1 MHTSKLI
8 YYLVLFFLF
17 HVLGTQAQLGGA
29 SEPITFSVTDPVN
42 SVPLSVTGSILTL
55 DPTSST
61 SETILLKAIAPNCDS
76 ISPNGKIGISIS
88 GGLRPYTIRWFKE
101 ILNPM
106 GTTTETSSFQEVLDD
121 KNSTQ
126 LINLESG
133 KYKFEIQSLNDECE
147 GDPESLPKT
156 YYEEIITVP
165 NREDLYV
172 VQGPF
177 IDINLCQRKAGKISI
192 EVFDNQE
199 KGLTFYYN
207 GEVVSIDEDASNPDA
222 GIYTVNI
229 PNPVEQANLF
239 ITNAIGC
246 QIAKNIFL
254 TEVGQ
259 PSFVFTSPS
268 FQINETVLTREEVS
282 FTNTSATPFY
292 SSEWIF
298 GDGTREVV
306 KTRSSK
312 VSPVHHTYGISGT
325 YLVTLRNYNSTG
337 CYKEVTQSVVVGKGY
352 NILVPNAFSP
362 NNDLINDTFRALFSG
377 FSSVQFNVYDNYGNI
392 LYSET
397 LEEADP
403 DNPAGLELVGWDG
416 ANATTS
422 SNYIYRFEGFSTSE
436 GLPIIKSGTFI
447 LLK

>member
-1 MHTSKLI
+1 M
-8 YYLVLFFLF
+8 
-17 HVLGTQAQLGGA
+17 
-29 SEPITFSVTDPVN
+29 
-42 SVPLSVTGSILTL
+42 
-55 DPTSST
+55 TSSAASNTFCVGDVLTFTASGST
-61 SETILLKAIAPNCDS
+61 SYEFLVNGAI
-76 ISPNGKIGISIS
+76 
-88 GGLRPYTIRWFKE
+88 
-101 ILNPM
+101 
-106 GTTTETSSFQEVLDD
+106 
-121 KNSTQ
+121 
-126 LINLESG
+126 
-133 KYKFEIQSLNDECE
+133 
-147 GDPESLPKT
+147 
-156 YYEEIITVP
+156 
-165 NREDLYV
+165 

-177 IDINLCQRKAGKISI
+177 IDINLCQRKPGKISI

-229 PNPVEQANLF
+229 PNPVEQANLL

-306 KTRSSK
+306 KTRSST

-352 NILVPNAFSP
+352 KILVPNAFSP

-403 DNPAGLELVGWDG
+403 DNPVGLELVGWDG

-422 SNYIYRFEGFSTSE
+422 SNYIYRFEGYSTSE
-436 GLPIIKSGTFI
+436 GVPIIQSGTFI

>member
-1 MHTSKLI
+1 MNIKTGITSRNTTGTSSSSVVVNNSDNAYEFCEIAYPFVIEEPLPITYDGETNFTLDPCDANEIITIEPSQVSGGTPYEVNGALVYDYQWSFTPSSTTGTGSDEINFVGDTIFNVLVGEYELI
-8 YYLVLFFLF
+8 IKDQN
-17 HVLGTQAQLGGA
+17 GCA

-42 SVPLSVTGSILTL
+42 SVPFSVTGSILTL

-229 PNPVEQANLF
+229 PNPVEQANLL

-282 FTNTSATPFY
+282 FTNTSATPF
-292 SSEWIF
+292 
-298 GDGTREVV
+298 
-306 KTRSSK
+306 
-312 VSPVHHTYGISGT
+312 
-325 YLVTLRNYNSTG
+325 
-337 CYKEVTQSVVVGKGY
+337 
-352 NILVPNAFSP
+352 
-362 NNDLINDTFRALFSG
+362 
-377 FSSVQFNVYDNYGNI
+377 
-392 LYSET
+392 
-397 LEEADP
+397 
-403 DNPAGLELVGWDG
+403 
-416 ANATTS
+416 
-422 SNYIYRFEGFSTSE
+422 
-436 GLPIIKSGTFI
+436 
-447 LLK
+447 